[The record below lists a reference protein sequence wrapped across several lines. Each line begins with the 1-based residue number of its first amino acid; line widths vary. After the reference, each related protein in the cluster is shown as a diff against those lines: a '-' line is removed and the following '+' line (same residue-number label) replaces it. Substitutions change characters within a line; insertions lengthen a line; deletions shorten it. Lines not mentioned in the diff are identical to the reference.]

1 MKTLPFLLAVLT
13 ASPALAQK
21 LVDESTGRSFD
32 VSQTLGGTTY
42 RCLGAGV
49 RKVFIIK
56 AYALTY
62 CMEAVK
68 ADAAVDGFVQKA
80 YPGLKGE
87 ELGDKLEDDQRFFDA
102 LATAPADKL
111 VIMKVVRDISRDK
124 IASAFRDALS
134 KVLPAEKVDRLVAT
148 VPGDIKDGQTA
159 YIYSVGDKLV
169 LDFGGTRK
177 EIEDA
182 EIVKNLW
189 RVWLGPDGVSPSLK
203 ESIAAQAAG
212 VKS

>member
-1 MKTLPFLLAVLT
+1 MRILSVLLTLLA
-13 ASPALAQK
+13 ASPVLAQE
-21 LVDESTGRSFD
+21 LVDSSTGRTFAVTQS
-32 VSQTLGGTTY
+32 VGGTTY

-62 CMEAVK
+62 CLESVK
-68 ADAAVDGFVQKA
+68 ADAVVGGFVQKA

-87 ELGDKLEDDQRFFDA
+87 DLQDKLEDDQRFFDA
-102 LATAPADKL
+102 LASAPADKL
-111 VIMKVVRDISRDK
+111 VIMKVVRDISREK

-134 KVLPAEKVDRLVAT
+134 KVLPKDKVDKLVAT

-159 YIYSVGDKLV
+159 NIYSVGDRLV
-169 LDFGGTRK
+169 LDFGGTSK
-177 EIEDA
+177 ELQDP
-182 EIVKNLW
+182 EIVQNLW

-203 ESIAAQAAG
+203 ESIAAQAA
-212 VKS
+212 KK